1 MRKSQF
7 GTNEAASS
15 DTFDMSRVSTASQHH
30 QIQAKLESET
40 KSSAKTELTSKSEFA
55 LQVEKERELVETTS
69 HELYVKR
76 MNLGV
81 EFKKL
86 EEDLKRDRRSLDK
99 VLSLRG
105 SIDSLLEHVSN
116 IFRQNSKLFT
126 KMLEKDA
133 NYKRQTVAMIMNL
146 EANMKNYKS
155 QKETPEESSAGKQ
168 NDGALHAEQTEVLL
182 QKLSAVLHHKEQIIR
197 KTKDLLSK
205 KSKQNRLL
213 LFRQMTEKTLL
224 DSVITNVIEKS
235 CFAPEAFQESID
247 RFKHICQEQQLE
259 FKLPSDAEKCT
270 SNGSQAR
277 ILKESSQTATQVGF
291 LKMMAEK
298 SDKIKKQTMI
308 YEQQLERIAKLEEY
322 HKKLQDDVPL
332 PATDANKG
340 EESENELR
348 KLRNNEKAKVR
359 ESINR
364 DRAAN
369 EKLHEEILKLKT
381 EVFGIF
387 SSIASKNKSAIK
399 MIKRQLVSNDFESPN
414 SVIQRVFIACIVS
427 PEELSGHVKKI
438 ECSKMMTGLNLVEN
452 FFKNRFLSQMS
463 QERVKIN
470 NPQLQKKLKQVGLEG
485 KPNFN
490 GVGKLKL
497 EQNET
502 PVSPTD
508 LKVNLMKLRDLVAT
522 LVDIKSDPEI
532 TQAIQDLH
540 SLESKMS
547 TKDADPHSNRSL
559 GRSQSLNRSNSK
571 QTNEL
576 NARLA
581 KIDAQLRDKVER
593 LMPIVYDFFIVYA
606 VPEPNKKR
614 SQPNSKTTEMAHIL
628 IKNLSER
635 LAECKIER
643 VEAENQLIRSQEKLQ
658 EEVNKLSVE
667 LNKKTTELQQ
677 ALVEKTKHNT
687 KVEHYTQSIQKL
699 GDELLFERS
708 RVDQLRKQIS
718 QADGNRIKEMEE
730 ENKRLKA
737 QLVKFTTEFN
747 DSIKVKTQSNLRRSL
762 TGELDRDP
770 EHTSKSV
777 SNLNPKVENY
787 FKKIKEPHDMSLKI
801 RGEVRRPIGINLQD
815 TPSKSRESFG
825 SSEIRATP
833 RFNNNKFDFKTQAI
847 TNKPESDD
855 QANLYSIYHKHFNEV
870 PKIMDSKPKPKR
882 NAPVALELFKERAS
896 NIEAYIEDFVKDM
909 KSKTEV
915 MCDKFNVLKAILTKT
930 TLIVE
935 IFRSRSSGAL
945 VNLIESTFS
954 NLPQPQPNSQKNQ
967 SADDLFITARLLRT
981 ENLLLI
987 TKIKVLERENLKL
1000 KDLQTRTKVVS
1011 SSNFESTSR
1020 NTPIEQGGRPVSKP
1034 DSTRRL
1040 EIFEPQFSIQS
1051 SNASIEVQKKDIFLK
1066 PHENTLRGTM
1076 NFGKRKPIQE
1086 TDTIYQVENS
1096 FSNDLT
1102 DQKGKKRKTGSRE
1115 SDHAAGQNFSFSQEP
1130 RNVKFKKQGRPG
1142 ENLGASVS
1150 SDERKVVNSK
1160 NHSSEDGGS
1169 YHELN
1174 LYGALKSRQADS
1186 TAVQQKITLYNFRAQ
1201 NSSNNDIDEQDL
1213 DESDGDFFPKVIENF
1228 FPESNEESYQKE
1240 REREQEKRI
1249 KK

>member
-1 MRKSQF
+1 MRKPQF
-7 GTNEAASS
+7 GTNDAMSS
-15 DTFDMSRVSTASQHH
+15 DTFDMSRVSTASQQH
-30 QIQAKLESET
+30 QFQTKLENDT

-55 LQVEKERELVETTS
+55 LQVERERELVETTS

-86 EEDLKRDRRSLDK
+86 EEDLKRDRRLLDK

-146 EANMKNYKS
+146 EANMKSYKS
-155 QKETPEESSAGKQ
+155 QKEAPEESSADKQ
-168 NDGALHAEQTEVLL
+168 NDALLQTEKTEVVL
-182 QKLSAVLHHKEQIIR
+182 QKLSTVLNHKEQIIR
-197 KTKDLLSK
+197 KTKDLLAK
-205 KSKQNRLL
+205 KSKQNKLL
-213 LFRQMTEKTLL
+213 LFRQMIEKTLL

-235 CFAPEAFQESID
+235 CFSPEAFQESID

-259 FKLPSDAEKCT
+259 FRMPSEIEKCV

-298 SDKIKKQTMI
+298 SDKIKKQTMV

-322 HKKLQDDVPL
+322 HNKLQDDVP
-332 PATDANKG
+332 PPTTDSTKG

-369 EKLHEEILKLKT
+369 EKIQEEILKLKT

-414 SVIQRVFIACIVS
+414 SVIHRVFIACIVP
-427 PEELSGHVKKI
+427 PEELGVHVKKI

-452 FFKNRFLSQMS
+452 FFKKRFLSQMS

-470 NPQLQKKLKQVGLEG
+470 NPQLEKRLKQVGLEG
-485 KPNFN
+485 KPDVH
-490 GVGKLKL
+490 GIGKLRL
-497 EQNET
+497 EQKGSQ
-502 PVSPTD
+502 VSAKD
-508 LKVNLMKLRDLVAT
+508 LKVNFTKLRDLIAA
-522 LVDIKSDPEI
+522 LADIRTDPEI
-532 TQAIQDLH
+532 TQAIKDLN
-540 SLESKMS
+540 SLETRMTSKD
-547 TKDADPHSNRSL
+547 TDPLSNRSL
-559 GRSQSLNRSNSK
+559 SGSTALNRSNSK

-576 NARLA
+576 NIRLA
-581 KIDAQLRDKVER
+581 KIDAQFREKVEN

-606 VPEPNKKR
+606 AHEPSKKR
-614 SQPNSKTTEMAHIL
+614 GQTNSKATEMAHIL
-628 IKNLSER
+628 IKNLSEK
-635 LAECKIER
+635 LADLKIER
-643 VEAENQLIRSQEKLQ
+643 VEAENQHIRSQEKLQ

-677 ALVEKTKHNT
+677 ALTEKTKCNT

-699 GDELLFERS
+699 GDELIFERS

-718 QADGNRIKEMEE
+718 QADGNRIKEIEE

-737 QLVKFTTEFN
+737 QVLKLTTEFN
-747 DSIKVKTQSNLRRSL
+747 DSIKMKAQTHLRRSL
-762 TGELDRDP
+762 TGELERDV
-770 EHTSKSV
+770 ELTSKSV
-777 SNLNPKVENY
+777 SNLSPKVENY

-801 RGEVRRPIGINLQD
+801 RGEPRKSVGIKLEEVP
-815 TPSKSRESFG
+815 TKMRESFG
-825 SSEIRATP
+825 SNEIRATP

-855 QANLYSIYHKHFNEV
+855 QANLYSIYHKHFNEI
-870 PKIMDSKPKPKR
+870 PKIMEHKSKPKR
-882 NAPVALELFKERAS
+882 NALAALEMFKERATA
-896 NIEAYIEDFVKDM
+896 IETFVEDFVKDM

-930 TLIVE
+930 TLIVD
-935 IFRSRSSGAL
+935 IFRSRSSTAL

-967 SADDLFITARLLRT
+967 SPDDLFITARLLRT
-981 ENLLLI
+981 ENSLLI

-1000 KDLQTRTKVVS
+1000 KDVQMRTRVVS

-1020 NTPIEQGGRPVSKP
+1020 NEQGGRPISKP

-1051 SNASIEVQKKDIFLK
+1051 SNASIEVQKRDIFLK
-1066 PHENTLRGTM
+1066 PHENTQRGTM
-1076 NFGKRKPIQE
+1076 NFGKRKVLPE
-1086 TDTIYQVENS
+1086 PDTIYQVENS
-1096 FSNDLT
+1096 FSNDLIE
-1102 DQKGKKRKTGSRE
+1102 QKGKKRKTGSRE

-1130 RNVKFKKQGRPG
+1130 NNVKFKKQNRPV
-1142 ENLGASVS
+1142 ENRGASVS
-1150 SDERKVVNSK
+1150 SDERKLANSK
-1160 NHSSEDGGS
+1160 NQSSEDAGS

-1174 LYGALKSRQADS
+1174 LYGALQSRKADS
-1186 TAVQQKITLYNFRAQ
+1186 TAVQHKITLYNFRAH
-1201 NSSNNDIDEQDL
+1201 NSSNNDIEEQDL
-1213 DESDGDFFPKVIENF
+1213 DESDDNFFPKVIENF

-1240 REREQEKRI
+1240 RERDTLDKRV